1 MKTENK
7 LVAMIPARLGS
18 KRIPKKN
25 IRLLAGIPLLQY
37 AIEKC
42 LQSQCFD
49 EIWVN
54 SESELIGELA
64 VQCGAQFYKRD
75 AALATDQAT
84 NEDFVPDFL
93 EKIDCERVFMVNS
106 TSPLLQVET
115 LIKFVQFTTESSF
128 DSVFSVEQCF
138 AECVY
143 NNMPVNF
150 SLEKKINS
158 QEIIPVEKLIWA
170 VTAWRRSTVLQLVKD
185 GSCCI
190 YGGKIGYFPIPK
202 DQVCDLD
209 SPEDWNIAEGH
220 MAAKEQAGPA
230 SFWRDVR

>member
-18 KRIPKKN
+18 KRIPQKN
-25 IRLLAGIPLLQY
+25 IRFLAGKPLLQY
-37 AIEKC
+37 AIENCQRSK
-42 LQSQCFD
+42 CFD
-49 EIWVN
+49 EVWVN
-54 SESELIGELA
+54 SESDIIGALA

-75 AALATDQAT
+75 LSLATDQAT

-93 EKIDCERVFMVNS
+93 KNVDCERVFMVNS

-143 NNMPVNF
+143 NNQPVNF

-158 QEIIPVEKLIWA
+158 QEIVPVEKLIWA
-170 VTAWRRSTVLQLVKD
+170 VTAWRKSTVLQLVKD

-220 MAAKEQAGPA
+220 MAAKEQAAPA